1 MFAEPVPPDNV
12 VAVLYLQHARI
23 RDQFDVVTG
32 SAGPGREAAFDL
44 LRELLAAHEAAESVA
59 LRAFTEK
66 LLPPELTRA
75 RSVEEEAAAR
85 ELAELE
91 RLDAQSPEFAAR
103 LRLLEEAFA
112 LHAVHEE
119 TEEFPAVLAELSERE
134 QRDLGRWVLRASA
147 GGPTGRPSPGRY
159 TALRDRARER
169 LAEVRRTTE
178 PG

>member
-1 MFAEPVPPDNV
+1 VPADNV
-12 VAVLYLQHARI
+12 VGVLYLQHARI
-23 RDQFDVVTG
+23 RDQFDVVAG

-44 LRELLAAHEAAESVA
+44 LRELLAAHEAAENVV

-66 LLPPELTRA
+66 LLPPELVRA
-75 RSVEEEAAAR
+75 RGAEEEAAAR

-91 RLDAQSPEFAAR
+91 RLDAQGPEFAAR

-134 QRDLGRWVLRASA
+134 QRDLGRWVLRAGA
-147 GGPTGRPSPGRY
+147 GGPTGRPAPGPY
-159 TALRDRARER
+159 AALYDRARDR
-169 LAEVRRTTE
+169 LAEVRRTAVR
-178 PG
+178 G

>member
-1 MFAEPVPPDNV
+1 MFAEHVPPDNI

-23 RDQFDVVTG
+23 RDQFDVV
-32 SAGPGREAAFDL
+32 AGTPEPGREAAFDV
-44 LRELLAAHEAAESVA
+44 LRELLAAHEAAENVA

-75 RSVEEEAAAR
+75 RSAEEEAAAR

-91 RLDAQSPEFAAR
+91 HVDVQSPEFAPR

-119 TEEFPAVLAELSERE
+119 TEEFPAVLAELGEQQ
-134 QRDLGRWVLRASA
+134 QRDLGRWILRASA
-147 GGPTGRPSPGRY
+147 DGPTGRPSPGPY
-159 TALRDRARER
+159 AALYDRARDR
-169 LAEVRRTTE
+169 LAEVRRNV
-178 PG
+178 